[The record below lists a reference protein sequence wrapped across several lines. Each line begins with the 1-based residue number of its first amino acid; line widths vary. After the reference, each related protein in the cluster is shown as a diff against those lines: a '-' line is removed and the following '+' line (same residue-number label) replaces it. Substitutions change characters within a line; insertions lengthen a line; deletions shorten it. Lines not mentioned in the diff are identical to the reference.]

1 MKNFWG
7 EKTGFHFKN
16 CRNLTKFHNWIKSK
30 HCQFLMILNERTEYD
45 QMILNF
51 DNKYWRNFEVKI
63 GFSIK
68 KNRRELETCK
78 GAWSQFSNL
87 SNIIKRTFNP
97 CIDVSCVF
105 RNHQIL
111 LFESPPKSSFVSLKN
126 SARYSLHA
134 ITLENFPY
142 KQRLH
147 ITRVRAFGHKTSQL
161 WLHVPSITD
170 LPALSTSQQTLLN
183 KYNL

>member
-7 EKTGFHFKN
+7 EKTGFQFKN

-68 KNRRELETCK
+68 KNLRELETCK

-111 LFESPPKSSFVSLKN
+111 LFESPPKSSFGSLKN

-142 KQRLH
+142 RDCILRVFVPLATRRHSYDFTYHQLLIYLHYPPPNRL
-147 ITRVRAFGHKTSQL
+147 S
-161 WLHVPSITD
+161 
-170 LPALSTSQQTLLN
+170 LN

>member
-1 MKNFWG
+1 MSISYDLKWKDWIWSNDFKLWQQILKEFWG
-7 EKTGFHFKN
+7 KN
-16 CRNLTKFHNWIKSK
+16 RVF
-30 HCQFLMILNERTEYD
+30 
-45 QMILNF
+45 
-51 DNKYWRNFEVKI
+51 NK
-63 GFSIK
+63 K
-68 KNRRELETCK
+68 KNRREPETCK